1 MKSKLPIQFKGMR
14 LLSFVILFFVSVL
27 SATAQSIT
35 LTGKKISVS
44 STIYND
50 VQSTSDWYLLKTDD
64 GKYVHYS
71 SSAATGWAAGS
82 LPTDKSDATK
92 WKNYLFHFSGLSRG
106 AIKCASGHFIAMV
119 TSGSTSSLKAST
131 SSYTCDAYGT
141 KYGSVQIKT
150 RFAIHLTSSILLASY
165 GSSIGVYVY
174 GASSSG
180 DINFHLQKVTV
191 SNISVTSITL
201 NKSSATISPQG
212 TVSLTATVS
221 PSNATNK
228 GVTWSSSNTSVATV
242 SSSGVVTGVAV
253 GSCTITCTA
262 KDSSGKK
269 ATCAVTV
276 RVPVSSI
283 SLNQSSATL
292 NPEATLQLTATIAP
306 SDATNKNVT
315 WSTSNSSVATVS
327 STGLV
332 TAVAAGNC
340 VITCTAADGSGKK
353 ATCNVIVH
361 GGPSGVEAVDLGLPS
376 GTLWANMNVGA
387 TSPEKYGGYY
397 AWGEITIKNNFVWS
411 TYKYGNSAT
420 SLSKYCV
427 DSKYGTVDNI
437 EELEESDDAASINW
451 SSDWTMPTYSQM
463 KEIFSVCKKTWITLN
478 GISGYQVV
486 GPNGNSIFLPAGS
499 YYDGTTLHYA
509 VGTHGDYWTKTV
521 GSDNTCA
528 FGVGFSSTQINVT
541 ALDPARLRYQG
552 RNIRPVSI
560 SKAIR
565 VTSIEIAPAI
575 LEMNYGESK
584 EVNYTII
591 PEDATDKEVTWS
603 TSNSL
608 IATVSS
614 SGVVTAVGEG
624 TCTITCTS
632 ATNTSVKA
640 TCQVIVYDIPAGLEL
655 VDLGLPSG
663 TLWANM
669 NVGAK
674 KPEEY
679 GGYYAWGETAT
690 KDEYSWEGY
699 KLCDGAYNKL
709 IKYNS
714 DVTLGE
720 IDNLTVL
727 EPEDDAAYMTWGKFC
742 HMPTKEESEELVSY
756 CEMTPITVNDISGW
770 RFVGRNG
777 NEIFVPN
784 GGYVTTT
791 VSDGSHE
798 SHWTNLGDAFYLQTS
813 GLGEK
818 SNMNY
823 LVTSS
828 DGNCPI
834 VNWETHNRKD
844 GRNVRPVGTNKAIRV
859 TEIRVTPA
867 QIDLF
872 FGGTAQL
879 IAAVLPENATN
890 QAVTWSTSD
899 EQIAKITSE
908 GLVTATGKGTAI
920 ITCTALDGSGVSG
933 TMTVTV
939 INEMVINDGEPLDF
953 SDAVLDKLTYN
964 RTMKNKEWQPL
975 YVPFSMSY
983 DDWKN
988 YYDVA
993 QINMMH
999 QYDND
1004 NDGEPDEMELEFFL
1018 VTKGALKPNYPYI
1031 IRLKNADDP
1040 DVEVSS
1046 SNPQNVS
1053 LVIEDC
1059 NVETTKENTV
1069 YCMSMFYEY
1078 FFTGT
1083 YEGVTNKSGY
1093 YAMSS
1098 GKLIRASETAN
1109 LKPQRWYMT
1118 IFNRESQLIQPVE
1131 HVKVHVFGDTE
1142 TIEDE
1147 ATTIDYIESTN
1158 APVHVYDLQ
1167 GRKVKQHTRPGIY
1180 IMNNKKVLV
1189 R

>member
-1 MKSKLPIQFKGMR
+1 MKSKLPIQFKGMKS
-14 LLSFVILFFVSVL
+14 LSFVVLFFVSVL

-64 GKYVHYS
+64 GQYVHYS
-71 SSAATGWAAGS
+71 SSAASGWAAGS

-119 TSGSTSSLKAST
+119 TSGSATTGTRYSLKAST

-262 KDSSGKK
+262 KDGSGKK

-397 AWGEITIKNNFVWS
+397 SWGEVTTKTDHTWAN
-411 TYKYGNSAT
+411 YKFGIQTALT
-420 SLSKYCV
+420 KYNLE
-427 DSKYGTVDNI
+427 DGLT
-437 EELEESDDAASINW
+437 ELENADDAAYVNW
-451 SSDWTMPTYSQM
+451 GEDWLMPTVIELRELTNNCTIEA
-463 KEIFSVCKKTWITLN
+463 KTLN
-478 GISGYQVV
+478 NIKGISLT
-486 GPNGNSIFLPAGS
+486 GPNGNSIFLPYGGRQGDGQTVNNEVRCFIWCKSLDSDISKAPRFMYGS
-499 YYDGTTLHYA
+499 TVNSTGVVDRY
-509 VGTHGDYWTKTV
+509 HG
-521 GSDNTCA
+521 
-528 FGVGFSSTQINVT
+528 F
-541 ALDPARLRYQG
+541 
-552 RNIRPVSI
+552 NIRPVSKL
-560 SKAIR
+560 KAIR
-565 VTSIEIAPAI
+565 VTSIEFTPAT
-575 LEMNYGESK
+575 LEMRYGDSK
-584 EVNYTII
+584 ELDYTIM
-591 PEDATDKEVTWS
+591 PDDATNKNVKWS
-603 TSNSL
+603 SSNEDIVRVSQDG
-608 IATVSS
+608 TVS
-614 SGVVTAVGEG
+614 AVGWG
-624 TCTITCTS
+624 TAIVTCTALDGS
-632 ATNTSVKA
+632 NQSGS
-640 TCQVIVYDIPAGLEL
+640 CQIIVRGEPENVEA

-669 NVGAK
+669 NVGAIS
-674 KPEEY
+674 PEKYGDYYSWGEVATKTEHTWKNYKFGIKDAVTKYNAQDGLTELLNADDVAYVNWGEDWLMPTRAELQELKDNCTITEKTQDNVKGLTVTGPNGNSIFLPY
-679 GGYYAWGETAT
+679 GGRHNGSQYEYVGVGCHLWTKSRNESDPNQAPRFLWDSNYET
-690 KDEYSWEGY
+690 
-699 KLCDGAYNKL
+699 
-709 IKYNS
+709 
-714 DVTLGE
+714 
-720 IDNLTVL
+720 IDNTSR
-727 EPEDDAAYMTWGKFC
+727 Y
-742 HMPTKEESEELVSY
+742 
-756 CEMTPITVNDISGW
+756 
-770 RFVGRNG
+770 
-777 NEIFVPN
+777 
-784 GGYVTTT
+784 
-791 VSDGSHE
+791 
-798 SHWTNLGDAFYLQTS
+798 LG
-813 GLGEK
+813 
-818 SNMNY
+818 
-823 LVTSS
+823 
-828 DGNCPI
+828 
-834 VNWETHNRKD
+834 HNI
-844 GRNVRPVGTNKAIRV
+844 RPVSVVKAIRV
-859 TEIRVTPA
+859 ASIEVIPATLEMRYADSEQLSYEITP
-867 QIDLF
+867 ID
-872 FGGTAQL
+872 
-879 IAAVLPENATN
+879 ATN
-890 QAVTWSTSD
+890 QEVTWSSD
-899 EQIAKITSE
+899 NESVAMVNSE
-908 GLVTATGKGTAI
+908 GVVKAVGVGTAT

-939 INEMVINDGEPLDF
+939 ISEMVINDGESLEF
-953 SDAVLDKLTYN
+953 SDAVLEKLTYN
-964 RTMKNKEWQPL
+964 RTMNNNNWQPL

-983 DDWKN
+983 EDWKD

-1031 IRLKNADDP
+1031 IRLKKADDP
-1040 DVEVSS
+1040 DVEASS
-1046 SNPQNVS
+1046 SNPKTVS
-1053 LVIEDC
+1053 LVMENC
-1059 NVETTKENTV
+1059 SVEATKGNTV
-1069 YCMSMFYEY
+1069 HCMSMFYEY
-1078 FFTGT
+1078 YFTGT

-1118 IFNRESQLIQPVE
+1118 IVNRESQLIQPVE
-1131 HVKVHVFGDTE
+1131 HVKVRVFGDTE

-1147 ATTIDYIESTN
+1147 ATTIDYIESTK